1 MRINRPTIAQ
11 VESAPIGST
20 LELTRNREHGTPEL
34 WVKGER
40 GLWNCQ
46 NFKDVNPRFNQG
58 LALTTYAKTTLT
70 IELGE

>member
-1 MRINRPTIAQ
+1 MKINRPTIAQ

-20 LELTRNREHGTPEL
+20 LELTRNREQGTPEL
-34 WVKGER
+34 WKKGER
-40 GLWNCQ
+40 NLWHCSN
-46 NFKDVNPRFNQG
+46 KGVYPRFSQG